1 MVQKDINKK
10 NKKLSIAELNKQNKK
25 LDKVRE
31 FTVVVKDKET
41 KEEVEYDVTHDI
53 IFRKTKQHLLLDNM
67 VDFFN
72 AGSERIELLNMATPY
87 TALLILKHF
96 TSLEVPD
103 DIDEA
108 VVLLKVLIDLDVLDA
123 VLAELPEE
131 ETTKVFE
138 LLTQTVEGFKATL
151 EGADKEAKEDA
162 ENLLEQ
168 IDNDVLKQMVIGEEV
183 DLEEY
188 EVEEDGEVDG
198 ESDTDIEGE

>member
-10 NKKLSIAELNKQNKK
+10 NKKLSIVELNKQSKK
-25 LDKVRE
+25 LDAVRS
-31 FTVVVKDKET
+31 FTVTVG
-41 KEEVEYDVTHDI
+41 EVEYDVTHDI

-151 EGADKEAKEDA
+151 EGAEKEAKEDA

-188 EVEEDGEVDG
+188 EVEDGEVDG
-198 ESDTDIEGE
+198 ESDTDIEGK

>member
-1 MVQKDINKK
+1 MVQKDNKK
-10 NKKLSIAELNKQNKK
+10 NKKLSIVEINKQNKK
-25 LDKVRE
+25 LDKVRD
-31 FTVVVKDKET
+31 FTVTVGDI
-41 KEEVEYDVTHDI
+41 EYDVTHDI

-103 DIDEA
+103 DINEA
-108 VVLLKVLIDLDVLDA
+108 VILLKVLIDLDVLDA

-131 ETTKVFE
+131 ETTKIFE

-151 EGADKEAKEDA
+151 EDANKEAKEDA

-168 IDNDVLKQMVIGEEV
+168 IDNDVLKKIIGEEV

-188 EVEEDGEVDG
+188 EVEDGEVDG
-198 ESDTDIEGE
+198 ESDTDIEGK